1 MTKDEALK
9 ILKET
14 DHRIV
19 TLNHI
24 SATLGWDLETVMPA
38 KGDEERGEQ
47 LALLSSLVHKEKTSK
62 VLEEAIAAIDGE
74 KLSVE
79 ESALLRVWK
88 KEMRTA
94 VKLPASFVERLTLT
108 TNKAHSHWAEVREKS
123 DFSIFSDTLSE
134 LVSLEKEMASI
145 IGDGSYDSLLDLYLD
160 NLGVKELDG
169 IFGDLENSIHYIMDR
184 CDSSIDD
191 GFLYK
196 PYDEKKL
203 HEFSIDLIDRMGF
216 DHSRAAVGLTLH
228 PFTTTL
234 GSDDVRIST
243 RYSDASLADP
253 IFSIIH
259 ECGHSFYELYSTL
272 NDKIKGSS
280 LAGGLYMDLHESQ
293 SRLFE
298 NLIGRDEHF
307 WVYFYPRLQEKIPH
321 LRSVSLDSFV
331 RAINKSQSS
340 AIRVNADELT
350 YSLHIILRYKIEKML
365 IDESLPVKELP
376 DLWRELSSSII
387 RYDIKNDSEG
397 VLQDSHWAGGSFG
410 YFPSYAIG
418 NIYSVMIFN
427 KMKETLGGDD
437 RFNSLLE
444 RGEFNEI
451 LSFLDKNIWRNG
463 SIYTPSEVL
472 ETMTGSKIDVKPYKE
487 YLLHKFAE

>member
-1 MTKDEALK
+1 MRKDEALR
-9 ILKET
+9 IIKET
-14 DHRIV
+14 DHKIV

-24 SATLGWDLETVMPA
+24 SATLGWDLETVMPSKA
-38 KGDEERGEQ
+38 GKERGEQ

-62 VLEEAIAAIDGE
+62 ALEEAIATLDSE
-74 KLSVE
+74 SLSIE
-79 ESALLRVWK
+79 DSALLRVWK
-88 KEMRTA
+88 KEMRTS
-94 VKLPASFVERLTLT
+94 VKLPSSFVERLTLT
-108 TNKAHSHWAEVREKS
+108 TNKAHSAWAEAREKS

-134 LVSLEKEMASI
+134 LVALQKEMASI
-145 IGDGSYDSLLDLYLD
+145 IGDGSYNSLLDLYLD

-169 IFGDLENSIHYIMDR
+169 IFGDLEESIHYIMDR
-184 CDSSIDD
+184 CDKSIDD
-191 GFLYK
+191 SFLYK
-196 PYDEKKL
+196 PYEEKKL

-259 ECGHSFYELYSTL
+259 ECGHAFYELYSTL
-272 NDKIKGSS
+272 NDEIKGTS
-280 LAGGLYMDLHESQ
+280 LAGGIYMDLHESQ

-298 NLIGRDEHF
+298 NLIGRNEHF
-307 WVYFYPRLQEKIPH
+307 WVYFYPKLQDKIPH
-321 LRSVSLDSFV
+321 LRDISLESFV
-331 RAINKSQSS
+331 KAINKSQSS

-350 YSLHIILRYKIEKML
+350 YSLHIILRYRIEKML
-365 IDESLPVKELP
+365 IDEALPIKDLP
-376 DLWRELSSSII
+376 GLWRNLSSTII

-427 KMKETLGGDD
+427 KMRGSIGGED

-444 RGEFNEI
+444 RGEFGEI
-451 LSFLDKNIWRNG
+451 VSFLDKNIWRNG
-463 SIYTPSEVL
+463 SVYTPSEVL
-472 ETMTGSKIDVKPYKE
+472 ERMTGSKIDVKPYKE
-487 YLLHKFAE
+487 YLLHKFAK

>member
-9 ILKET
+9 ILKES
-14 DHRIV
+14 DHRVV

-24 SATLGWDLETVMPA
+24 SATLGWDLETVMPER
-38 KGDEERGEQ
+38 GYEERGEQ
-47 LALLSSLVHKEKTSK
+47 LALLSSLIHKEKVSPA
-62 VLEEAIAAIDGE
+62 LEEAIAILDGAS
-74 KLSVE
+74 LSIE
-79 ESALLRVWK
+79 DNALLRVWK
-88 KEMRTA
+88 KELRTS
-94 VKLPASFVERLTLT
+94 VKLPSSFVERLALT
-108 TNKAHSHWAEVREKS
+108 TNKAHSQWAVAREKS
-123 DFSIFSDTLSE
+123 DFSIFSSTLSE
-134 LVSLEKEMASI
+134 LVALEREMAAI
-145 IGDGSYDSLLDLYLD
+145 IGDGSYNSLLDLYLD

-169 IFGDLENSIHYIMDR
+169 IFDDLEESIHYIMDR
-184 CDSSIDD
+184 SDKSIDD
-191 GFLYK
+191 SFLYK
-196 PYDEKKL
+196 PYEEKKL

-259 ECGHSFYELYSTL
+259 ECGHSFYELYSAL
-272 NDKIKGSS
+272 NDKIKGTS

-307 WVYFYPRLQEKIPH
+307 WVYFYPRLQDKIPH
-321 LRSVSLDSFV
+321 LRDISPESFV

-350 YSLHIILRYKIEKML
+350 YTLHVILRYRIEKML
-365 IDESLPVKELP
+365 IDEALPVKELP
-376 DLWRELSSSII
+376 AVWRELSSSII

-427 KMKETLGGDD
+427 KMKEALGGDD

-444 RGEFNEI
+444 RGEFSEI
-451 LSFLDKNIWRNG
+451 ISFLDRSIWRNG

-472 ETMTGSKIDVKPYKE
+472 ERMTGSKIDVKPYKE
-487 YLLHKFAE
+487 YLLHKFAK